1 MAYDAILSVLDLKWH
16 HEHELPKIAR
26 LPKKMLLCNTPSSVP
41 SERKFYWQVTCATPA
56 GPDFK
61 IMYL

>member
-1 MAYDAILSVLDLKWH
+1 
-16 HEHELPKIAR
+16 
-26 LPKKMLLCNTPSSVP
+26 MLCITPNSVP

>member
-1 MAYDAILSVLDLKWH
+1 MAYDAILSVLDLKWQ
-16 HEHELPKIAR
+16 HEHELPKIVR
-26 LPKKMLLCNTPSSVP
+26 LAKKILCITPSSVP
-41 SERKFYWQVTCATPA
+41 SERTFHRQVTCATPA